1 MTSLRAGRRVL
12 ALVLL
17 VVLQLQACRGQ
28 GAAELRKPIYQ
39 RLRRLDD
46 QFRRFQEQT
55 LSRLDLLSHMSNVST
70 SLEVR
75 VQSLSDQHRNLTQEL
90 TQLRDTT
97 TQELDGLKDR
107 SSKLQKKNK
116 RMEGRLASLE
126 RGLRERHRQ
135 GQGSRQTQRLS
146 QEQGES
152 HSSLTLELHSQEE
165 RLDSLEAQREELL
178 VGLRGLQESLR
189 EQDLRMSRLEGR
201 LGELLQGN
209 VVSSRG
215 SERTGDPLTS
225 NLTPQDTAPPRR
237 TQASRGQS
245 PRQDT
250 QTQPGHT
257 QTYYQPQTQP
267 GHTQTYYQ
275 PQPQPYSQP
284 HLHLQPQPKP
294 HPHPQPHSQP
304 KHTKDRRMR
313 TRLQPPPPHPTQPS
327 QSQEE
332 RKRLGERGQE
342 NPRPG
347 HPQQGPKPQSVEET
361 REEGEMERRRGGEVW
376 RRSEVKRTE
385 RRRGEEERTE
395 RRRGEEERT
404 ERRRGEEER
413 TERRRGEEERT
424 ERRRGEEERTER
436 RRGEE
441 ERTERRRGEEERT
454 ERREGEEEEEEMKG
468 EESQIQNLLQLP
480 VRHKI
485 PLQHIPRRE
494 ATICN
499 VDSMLLFPSA
509 SSENY
514 VTFSRSFPALPEL
527 SVCLWLRVDVGYVG
541 TLLSYAT
548 EDNDN
553 KLVLYG
559 RNSSSSSSSTPS
571 RETLDFVVGD
581 PAYRELPVDSVLDG
595 RWHHLC
601 VLWSSIQGR
610 FWHYTDRRLTSA
622 GSRFRKGY
630 EVPGGGLVVLGAEQ
644 DSQGG
649 GFDPTEGFV
658 GRLAGFTVWDRV
670 LSPGE
675 VTGVA
680 TGRGVP
686 RGVVLEL
693 GDVDGVHGEVQ
704 QVACECLEHCS

>member
-1 MTSLRAGRRVL
+1 TPRPGPANPATLHYDQPQSGSRAL
-12 ALVLL
+12 ALPSWLSSSFRPVGDRGLL
-17 VVLQLQACRGQ
+17 SSGSPSTRDS
-28 GAAELRKPIYQ
+28 
-39 RLRRLDD
+39 DD
-46 QFRRFQEQT
+46 WTIRSFRRFQEQT
-55 LSRLDLLSHMSNVST
+55 LSRLDLLNHVSNVST
-70 SLEVR
+70 PLEVR
-75 VQSLSDQHRNLTQEL
+75 VQTLSDQHRNLTQEL

-97 TQELDGLKDR
+97 IQELDILKDR

-126 RGLRERHRQ
+126 RGLRHRQ

-152 HSSLTLELHSQEE
+152 LSSLTLELHSQEG

-189 EQDLRMSRLEGR
+189 EQGLRMSRLEGR

-209 VVSSRG
+209 VISSRG
-215 SERTGDPLTS
+215 SERTGDPITS

-250 QTQPGHT
+250 QT
-257 QTYYQPQTQP
+257 
-267 GHTQTYYQ
+267 YYQ
-275 PQPQPYSQP
+275 PQPQANTQPYSQ
-284 HLHLQPQPKP
+284 
-294 HPHPQPHSQP
+294 PHPQPHSQP

-313 TRLQPPPPHPTQPS
+313 TRLQPPPPHPTQPPS

-342 NPRPG
+342 SPRPG
-347 HPQQGPKPQSVEET
+347 RPQQGPKPQFVEET
-361 REEGEMERRRGGEVW
+361 REEGEMERRRGDEVW
-376 RRSEVKRTE
+376 RRSEVTRTEMRRGEERRGEKERTE
-385 RRRGEEERTE
+385 RRKEEEERTE
-395 RRRGEEERT
+395 RRGEEEQT
-404 ERRRGEEER
+404 ERRKKD
-413 TERRRGEEERT
+413 
-424 ERRRGEEERTER
+424 
-436 RRGEE
+436 
-441 ERTERRRGEEERT
+441 
-454 ERREGEEEEEEMKG
+454 EEMKG

-527 SVCLWLRVDVGYVG
+527 SVCLWFRVDVGYVG

-559 RNSSSSSSSTPS
+559 RNSSSSSSSTPN
-571 RETLDFVVGD
+571 RATLDFVVGD

-595 RWHHLC
+595 CWHHLC

-622 GSRFRKGY
+622 GSGFRKGY
-630 EVPGGGLVVLGAEQ
+630 EVPGGGIVVLGAEQ

-649 GFDPTEGFV
+649 GFDPNEGFV

>member
-1 MTSLRAGRRVL
+1 MTSLRAGRRAL

-28 GAAELRKPIYQ
+28 GTAELRKPIYQ

-55 LSRLDLLSHMSNVST
+55 LSRLDLLNRMSNVST
-70 SLEVR
+70 SLVEVR
-75 VQSLSDQHRNLTQEL
+75 VQTLSDQHRNLTQEL

-97 TQELDGLKDR
+97 TQELDVLKDR

-126 RGLRERHRQ
+126 RGLRHRQ

-146 QEQGES
+146 QEQEES
-152 HSSLTLELHSQEE
+152 LSSLTLELHSQEG

-189 EQDLRMSRLEGR
+189 EQDLRMSRLEMR

-209 VVSSRG
+209 VISSRG
-215 SERTGDPLTS
+215 SERTGNTLTS

-250 QTQPGHT
+250 QT
-257 QTYYQPQTQP
+257 
-267 GHTQTYYQ
+267 YYQ
-275 PQPQPYSQP
+275 PQPQANIQPQPYSQ
-284 HLHLQPQPKP
+284 
-294 HPHPQPHSQP
+294 PHPQPHSQP
-304 KHTKDRRMR
+304 KHTKERRMR
-313 TRLQPPPPHPTQPS
+313 TRLQAPPPHPTQPPS

-342 NPRPG
+342 SPRPG
-347 HPQQGPKPQSVEET
+347 RPQQGPKPQSVEET
-361 REEGEMERRRGGEVW
+361 REEGEMERRRGDEVW
-376 RRSEVKRTE
+376 RRSEVTQTE
-385 RRRGEEERTE
+385 MRRGEEERTE

-404 ERRRGEEER
+404 ERRKEEEEER
-413 TERRRGEEERT
+413 TERRKEEEEQT
-424 ERRRGEEERTER
+424 ERRK
-436 RRGEE
+436 
-441 ERTERRRGEEERT
+441 
-454 ERREGEEEEEEMKG
+454 EEEEMKG

-509 SSENY
+509 SSENH

-559 RNSSSSSSSTPS
+559 RNSSSSSTPN
-571 RETLDFVVGD
+571 RATLDFVVGD

-595 RWHHLC
+595 CWHHLC

-630 EVPGGGLVVLGAEQ
+630 EVPGGGIVVLGAEQ

-680 TGRGVP
+680 MGRGVP

>member
-1 MTSLRAGRRVL
+1 MTSLRAGRRAL

-55 LSRLDLLSHMSNVST
+55 LSRLELLSHMSNVST

-75 VQSLSDQHRNLTQEL
+75 VQSLSEQNRNLTQEL

-97 TQELDGLKDR
+97 TQELDGLKDWSR
-107 SSKLQKKNK
+107 KLQKKNK

-135 GQGSRQTQRLS
+135 GQGSRQTQ
-146 QEQGES
+146 EQGES
-152 HSSLTLELHSQEE
+152 LSSLTLEFHSQEG

-215 SERTGDPLTS
+215 SERTGDPFTS

-257 QTYYQPQTQP
+257 QTYYQHQPQANI
-267 GHTQTYYQ
+267 
-275 PQPQPYSQP
+275 QPQPYSQP
-284 HLHLQPQPKP
+284 QPQPQPKP
-294 HPHPQPHSQP
+294 QPQPQPKPQPHSQP

-313 TRLQPPPPHPTQPS
+313 TRLQPPPPHPTQPPS

-342 NPRPG
+342 SPRPG
-347 HPQQGPKPQSVEET
+347 RPQHGPKPQSVEET
-361 REEGEMERRRGGEVW
+361 REEGEMERRRGDEVW
-376 RRSEVKRTE
+376 RKSEVK
-385 RRRGEEERTE
+385 
-395 RRRGEEERT
+395 
-404 ERRRGEEER
+404 
-413 TERRRGEEERT
+413 
-424 ERRRGEEERTER
+424 
-436 RRGEE
+436 
-441 ERTERRRGEEERT
+441 
-454 ERREGEEEEEEMKG
+454 
-468 EESQIQNLLQLP
+468 
-480 VRHKI
+480 
-485 PLQHIPRRE
+485 RE

-527 SVCLWLRVDVGYVG
+527 SVCLWIRVDVGYVG

-559 RNSSSSSSSTPS
+559 RNSSSSSYSSSTPS
-571 RETLDFVVGD
+571 RATLDFVVGD

-595 RWHHLC
+595 SWHHLC

-658 GRLAGFTVWDRV
+658 GRLAGFTVWNRV

-680 TGRGVP
+680 MGRGVP

>member
-1 MTSLRAGRRVL
+1 MTSLRAGRRAL

-28 GAAELRKPIYQ
+28 GTAELRKPIYQ

-55 LSRLDLLSHMSNVST
+55 LSRLDLLNHMSNVST
-70 SLEVR
+70 PLEVR
-75 VQSLSDQHRNLTQEL
+75 VQTLSDQHRNLTQEL

-97 TQELDGLKDR
+97 TQELDVLKDR
-107 SSKLQKKNK
+107 SSKLQKKNR

-126 RGLRERHRQ
+126 RGLRHRQ

-152 HSSLTLELHSQEE
+152 LSSLTLELHSQEG

-209 VVSSRG
+209 VISSRG
-215 SERTGDPLTS
+215 SERTGDPITS

-250 QTQPGHT
+250 QT
-257 QTYYQPQTQP
+257 
-267 GHTQTYYQ
+267 YYQ
-275 PQPQPYSQP
+275 PQPQANIQPQPYSQ
-284 HLHLQPQPKP
+284 
-294 HPHPQPHSQP
+294 PHPQPHSQP

-313 TRLQPPPPHPTQPS
+313 TRLQPPPPHPTQPPY

-342 NPRPG
+342 SPLPG
-347 HPQQGPKPQSVEET
+347 RPQQGPKPQSVEET
-361 REEGEMERRRGGEVW
+361 REEGEMERRRGDEVW
-376 RRSEVKRTE
+376 RRSEVTRTEMRRGEEEWTE
-385 RRRGEEERTE
+385 RRRGEEERTERRKEEGERTERRKEEGERTE

-404 ERRRGEEER
+404 ERRK
-413 TERRRGEEERT
+413 
-424 ERRRGEEERTER
+424 
-436 RRGEE
+436 
-441 ERTERRRGEEERT
+441 
-454 ERREGEEEEEEMKG
+454 EEEEMKG

-499 VDSMLLFPSA
+499 VDSMLLFPST

-571 RETLDFVVGD
+571 RATLDFVVGD

-595 RWHHLC
+595 CWHHLC

-630 EVPGGGLVVLGAEQ
+630 EVPGGGIVVLGAEQ

-680 TGRGVP
+680 MGRGVP

>member
-70 SLEVR
+70 TLEVR
-75 VQSLSDQHRNLTQEL
+75 VQTLSDQHRNLTQEL

-97 TQELDGLKDR
+97 TQ
-107 SSKLQKKNK
+107 
-116 RMEGRLASLE
+116 
-126 RGLRERHRQ
+126 
-135 GQGSRQTQRLS
+135 GSRQTQRLS

-152 HSSLTLELHSQEE
+152 LSSLTLELHSQEE

-189 EQDLRMSRLEGR
+189 KKDLRMSRLEGR

-209 VVSSRG
+209 VVSSWG

-284 HLHLQPQPKP
+284 HLQPQPKP
-294 HPHPQPHSQP
+294 HPHPQPKPQPHSQP
-304 KHTKDRRMR
+304 KHTKDRMRMR
-313 TRLQPPPPHPTQPS
+313 TRLQPPLPHPTQPPS
-327 QSQEE
+327 QSQKE

-342 NPRPG
+342 SPRPG

-361 REEGEMERRRGGEVW
+361 REEGEMERRRGDEVW
-376 RRSEVKRTE
+376 RR
-385 RRRGEEERTE
+385 
-395 RRRGEEERT
+395 
-404 ERRRGEEER
+404 
-413 TERRRGEEERT
+413 
-424 ERRRGEEERTER
+424 
-436 RRGEE
+436 
-441 ERTERRRGEEERT
+441 
-454 ERREGEEEEEEMKG
+454 
-468 EESQIQNLLQLP
+468 
-480 VRHKI
+480 
-485 PLQHIPRRE
+485 
-494 ATICN
+494 ICN

-610 FWHYTDRRLTSA
+610 FWHYTDQRLTSA

>member
-1 MTSLRAGRRVL
+1 MPSLRAGRRAL
-12 ALVLL
+12 ALILL

-46 QFRRFQEQT
+46 QFRRFQELT
-55 LSRLDLLSHMSNVST
+55 LSRLEFLSQMSNVST

-75 VQSLSDQHRNLTQEL
+75 VQTQSDQHRNLTQEL

-97 TQELDGLKDR
+97 TQELNGLKDW

-126 RGLRERHRQ
+126 RRRQ
-135 GQGSRQTQRLS
+135 GQSSRQTQRRS

-152 HSSLTLELHSQEE
+152 LSSLTLALHSQEG
-165 RLDSLEAQREELL
+165 RLHSLEAQREELL

-209 VVSSRG
+209 GVSSRG

-225 NLTPQDTAPPRR
+225 NLTPQDTVPPRR

-257 QTYYQPQTQP
+257 QTYYQPLPQANI
-267 GHTQTYYQ
+267 Q
-275 PQPQPYSQP
+275 PQPQPQTFS
-284 HLHLQPQPKP
+284 QPQPRPSPSPNPNPTLSQNTPKTGGRGQDYSLHIHLP
-294 HPHPQPHSQP
+294 TPHS
-304 KHTKDRRMR
+304 
-313 TRLQPPPPHPTQPS
+313 LLLS
-327 QSQEE
+327 
-332 RKRLGERGQE
+332 
-342 NPRPG
+342 PR
-347 HPQQGPKPQSVEET
+347 
-361 REEGEMERRRGGEVW
+361 RRRGGWGREDRIAPGLV
-376 RRSEVKRTE
+376 VLN
-385 RRRGEEERTE
+385 RG
-395 RRRGEEERT
+395 
-404 ERRRGEEER
+404 
-413 TERRRGEEERT
+413 
-424 ERRRGEEERTER
+424 
-436 RRGEE
+436 
-441 ERTERRRGEEERT
+441 
-454 ERREGEEEEEEMKG
+454 
-468 EESQIQNLLQLP
+468 QN
-480 VRHKI
+480 H
-485 PLQHIPRRE
+485 
-494 ATICN
+494 ICN
-499 VDSMLLFPSA
+499 VDSMFLFPSA

-514 VTFSRSFPALPEL
+514 VTFSQSFPALPEL
-527 SVCLWLRVDVGYVG
+527 SVCLWLRVDVGR
-541 TLLSYAT
+541 A
-548 EDNDN
+548 
-553 KLVLYG
+553 
-559 RNSSSSSSSTPS
+559 
-571 RETLDFVVGD
+571 TLDFVVGD

-595 RWHHLC
+595 CWHHLC

-630 EVPGGGLVVLGAEQ
+630 EVPAGGSVVLGAEQ

-686 RGVVLEL
+686 RGVVLGL
-693 GDVDGVHGEVQ
+693 GDVDGVHGGVQ
-704 QVACECLEHCS
+704 RVACECLEHCS

>member
-1 MTSLRAGRRVL
+1 M
-12 ALVLL
+12 LL
-17 VVLQLQACRGQ
+17 P
-28 GAAELRKPIYQ
+28 E
-39 RLRRLDD
+39 
-46 QFRRFQEQT
+46 FRRFQEQT
-55 LSRLDLLSHMSNVST
+55 LSRLDLLNQMSNVST

-75 VQSLSDQHRNLTQEL
+75 VQTLSDQHRNLTQEL

-97 TQELDGLKDR
+97 TQELDVLNDR

-126 RGLRERHRQ
+126 RGLRHRQ

-152 HSSLTLELHSQEE
+152 LSSLTLELQGQEG

-209 VVSSRG
+209 VISSRG

-250 QTQPGHT
+250 QT
-257 QTYYQPQTQP
+257 YYQPQPQANI
-267 GHTQTYYQ
+267 
-275 PQPQPYSQP
+275 QPQPYSQP
-284 HLHLQPQPKP
+284 HPKP
-294 HPHPQPHSQP
+294 NFQP

-313 TRLQPPPPHPTQPS
+313 TRLQPPPPHPTQPPS
-327 QSQEE
+327 ESQEE

-342 NPRPG
+342 SPRPG
-347 HPQQGPKPQSVEET
+347 RPQQGPKPQSVEET
-361 REEGEMERRRGGEVW
+361 REEGEMERRRGDEVW
-376 RRSEVKRTE
+376 RRSEVTRTE
-385 RRRGEEERTE
+385 MRRGEEERTE

-404 ERRRGEEER
+404 QWRKEEEERTERRKEEEERTERRKEEGER

-424 ERRRGEEERTER
+424 QRRKEEEERTER
-436 RRGEE
+436 RKEEE
-441 ERTERRRGEEERT
+441 ERTERRKEEEERT
-454 ERREGEEEEEEMKG
+454 ERRKEEEAQTERRKEEEEMKG

-571 RETLDFVVGD
+571 RATLDFVVGD

-595 RWHHLC
+595 CWHHLC

-630 EVPGGGLVVLGAEQ
+630 EVPGGGIVVLGAEQ

>member
-1 MTSLRAGRRVL
+1 MTSLRAGRRAL

-28 GAAELRKPIYQ
+28 GTAELRKPIYQ

-55 LSRLDLLSHMSNVST
+55 LSRLDLLNRMSNVST
-70 SLEVR
+70 SLVEVR
-75 VQSLSDQHRNLTQEL
+75 VQTLSDQHRNLTQEL

-97 TQELDGLKDR
+97 TQELDVLKDQ

-126 RGLRERHRQ
+126 RGLRHRQ

-146 QEQGES
+146 QEQEES
-152 HSSLTLELHSQEE
+152 LSSLTLELHSQEG

-189 EQDLRMSRLEGR
+189 EQDLRMSRLELR

-209 VVSSRG
+209 VISSRG
-215 SERTGDPLTS
+215 SERTGNTLTS

-250 QTQPGHT
+250 QT
-257 QTYYQPQTQP
+257 
-267 GHTQTYYQ
+267 YYQ
-275 PQPQPYSQP
+275 PQPQANIQPQPYSQ
-284 HLHLQPQPKP
+284 
-294 HPHPQPHSQP
+294 PHPQPHSQP
-304 KHTKDRRMR
+304 KHTKERRMR
-313 TRLQPPPPHPTQPS
+313 TRLQAPPPHPTQPPS

-342 NPRPG
+342 SPRPG
-347 HPQQGPKPQSVEET
+347 LPQQGPKPQSVEET
-361 REEGEMERRRGGEVW
+361 REEGEMERRRGDEVW
-376 RRSEVKRTE
+376 RRSEVTQTE
-385 RRRGEEERTE
+385 MRRGEEERTE

-404 ERRRGEEER
+404 ERRKEEEER
-413 TERRRGEEERT
+413 TERRKEEEEQT
-424 ERRRGEEERTER
+424 ERRK
-436 RRGEE
+436 
-441 ERTERRRGEEERT
+441 
-454 ERREGEEEEEEMKG
+454 EEEEMKG

-509 SSENY
+509 SSENH

-559 RNSSSSSSSTPS
+559 RNSSSSSFSTPS
-571 RETLDFVVGD
+571 RATLDFVVGD

-595 RWHHLC
+595 CWHHLC

-630 EVPGGGLVVLGAEQ
+630 EVPGGGIVVLGAEQ

-680 TGRGVP
+680 MGRGVP

-693 GDVDGVHGEVQ
+693 GDVDRVHGEVQ

>member
-1 MTSLRAGRRVL
+1 
-12 ALVLL
+12 
-17 VVLQLQACRGQ
+17 
-28 GAAELRKPIYQ
+28 
-39 RLRRLDD
+39 
-46 QFRRFQEQT
+46 
-55 LSRLDLLSHMSNVST
+55 
-70 SLEVR
+70 
-75 VQSLSDQHRNLTQEL
+75 
-90 TQLRDTT
+90 
-97 TQELDGLKDR
+97 
-107 SSKLQKKNK
+107 
-116 RMEGRLASLE
+116 
-126 RGLRERHRQ
+126 
-135 GQGSRQTQRLS
+135 
-146 QEQGES
+146 
-152 HSSLTLELHSQEE
+152 
-165 RLDSLEAQREELL
+165 
-178 VGLRGLQESLR
+178 
-189 EQDLRMSRLEGR
+189 MSRLEGR

-215 SERTGDPLTS
+215 SERTGDPFTS

-257 QTYYQPQTQP
+257 QTYYQHQPQANI
-267 GHTQTYYQ
+267 
-275 PQPQPYSQP
+275 QPQPYSQP
-284 HLHLQPQPKP
+284 QPQPQPKP
-294 HPHPQPHSQP
+294 QPQPQPKPQPHSQP

-313 TRLQPPPPHPTQPS
+313 TRLQPPPPHPTQPPS

-342 NPRPG
+342 SPRPG
-347 HPQQGPKPQSVEET
+347 RPQHGPKPQSVEET
-361 REEGEMERRRGGEVW
+361 REEGEMERRRGDEVW
-376 RRSEVKRTE
+376 RKSEVK
-385 RRRGEEERTE
+385 
-395 RRRGEEERT
+395 
-404 ERRRGEEER
+404 
-413 TERRRGEEERT
+413 
-424 ERRRGEEERTER
+424 
-436 RRGEE
+436 
-441 ERTERRRGEEERT
+441 RTERRRGEEERT

-527 SVCLWLRVDVGYVG
+527 SVCLWIRVDVGYVG

-559 RNSSSSSSSTPS
+559 RNSSSSSYSSSTPS
-571 RETLDFVVGD
+571 RATLDFVVGD

-595 RWHHLC
+595 SWHHLC

-658 GRLAGFTVWDRV
+658 GRLAGFTVWNRV

-680 TGRGVP
+680 MGRGVP

>member
-1 MTSLRAGRRVL
+1 
-12 ALVLL
+12 
-17 VVLQLQACRGQ
+17 
-28 GAAELRKPIYQ
+28 
-39 RLRRLDD
+39 
-46 QFRRFQEQT
+46 
-55 LSRLDLLSHMSNVST
+55 
-70 SLEVR
+70 
-75 VQSLSDQHRNLTQEL
+75 
-90 TQLRDTT
+90 
-97 TQELDGLKDR
+97 
-107 SSKLQKKNK
+107 
-116 RMEGRLASLE
+116 MEGRLASLE
-126 RGLRERHRQ
+126 RGLRHRQ

-152 HSSLTLELHSQEE
+152 LSSLTLELHSQEG

-189 EQDLRMSRLEGR
+189 EQGLRMSRLEGR

-209 VVSSRG
+209 VISSRG
-215 SERTGDPLTS
+215 SERTGDPITS

-250 QTQPGHT
+250 QT
-257 QTYYQPQTQP
+257 
-267 GHTQTYYQ
+267 YYQ
-275 PQPQPYSQP
+275 PQPQANIQPQPYSQ
-284 HLHLQPQPKP
+284 
-294 HPHPQPHSQP
+294 PHPQPHSQP

-313 TRLQPPPPHPTQPS
+313 TRLQPPPPHPTQPPS

-342 NPRPG
+342 SPRPG
-347 HPQQGPKPQSVEET
+347 RPQQGPKPQFVEET
-361 REEGEMERRRGGEVW
+361 REEGEMERRRGDEVW
-376 RRSEVKRTE
+376 RRSEVTRTEMRRGEEERTEMRRGEEERTERRKEEEERTE
-385 RRRGEEERTE
+385 RRRGEEEQTERRRGEEERTERRKEEEERTERRRGEEEQTERRKEEEERTE

-413 TERRRGEEERT
+413 TERRKK
-424 ERRRGEEERTER
+424 
-436 RRGEE
+436 
-441 ERTERRRGEEERT
+441 
-454 ERREGEEEEEEMKG
+454 EEEMKG

-559 RNSSSSSSSTPS
+559 RNSSSSSSSTS
-571 RETLDFVVGD
+571 NRATLDFVVGD

-595 RWHHLC
+595 CWHHLC

-630 EVPGGGLVVLGAEQ
+630 EVPGGGDVVLGAEQ

-649 GFDPTEGFV
+649 GFDPNEGFV

>member
-1 MTSLRAGRRVL
+1 MTSLRAGRRAL

-28 GAAELRKPIYQ
+28 GTAELRKPIYQ

-55 LSRLDLLSHMSNVST
+55 LSRLDLLNHMSNVST
-70 SLEVR
+70 PLEVR
-75 VQSLSDQHRNLTQEL
+75 VQTLSDQHRNLTQEL

-97 TQELDGLKDR
+97 TQELDVLKDR
-107 SSKLQKKNK
+107 SSKLQKKNR

-126 RGLRERHRQ
+126 RGLRHRQ

-152 HSSLTLELHSQEE
+152 LSSLTLELHSQEG

-209 VVSSRG
+209 VISSRG
-215 SERTGDPLTS
+215 SERTGDPITS

-250 QTQPGHT
+250 QT
-257 QTYYQPQTQP
+257 
-267 GHTQTYYQ
+267 YYQ
-275 PQPQPYSQP
+275 PQPQANIQPQPYSQ
-284 HLHLQPQPKP
+284 
-294 HPHPQPHSQP
+294 PHPQPHSQP

-313 TRLQPPPPHPTQPS
+313 TRLQPPPPHPTQPPY

-342 NPRPG
+342 SPLPG
-347 HPQQGPKPQSVEET
+347 RPQQGPKPQSVEET
-361 REEGEMERRRGGEVW
+361 REEGEMERRRGDEVW
-376 RRSEVKRTE
+376 RRSEVTRTEMRRGEEEWTE
-385 RRRGEEERTE
+385 RRRGEEERTERRKEEGERTERRKEEGERTE

-404 ERRRGEEER
+404 ERRK
-413 TERRRGEEERT
+413 
-424 ERRRGEEERTER
+424 
-436 RRGEE
+436 
-441 ERTERRRGEEERT
+441 
-454 ERREGEEEEEEMKG
+454 EEEEMKG

-499 VDSMLLFPSA
+499 VDSMLLFPST

-571 RETLDFVVGD
+571 RATLDFVVGD

-595 RWHHLC
+595 CWHHLC

-630 EVPGGGLVVLGAEQ
+630 EVPGGGIVVLGAEQ

-658 GRLAGFTVWDRV
+658 GRLAGFT
-670 LSPGE
+670 
-675 VTGVA
+675 
-680 TGRGVP
+680 
-686 RGVVLEL
+686 L

>member
-55 LSRLDLLSHMSNVST
+55 LSRLDLLSHMSNGST

-75 VQSLSDQHRNLTQEL
+75 VQTLSDQHRNLTQEL

-294 HPHPQPHSQP
+294 HPHPQPKPQPHSQP

-313 TRLQPPPPHPTQPS
+313 TRLQPPPTHPTQPPS

-342 NPRPG
+342 SPRP
-347 HPQQGPKPQSVEET
+347 V
-361 REEGEMERRRGGEVW
+361 
-376 RRSEVKRTE
+376 
-385 RRRGEEERTE
+385 
-395 RRRGEEERT
+395 
-404 ERRRGEEER
+404 
-413 TERRRGEEERT
+413 
-424 ERRRGEEERTER
+424 
-436 RRGEE
+436 
-441 ERTERRRGEEERT
+441 
-454 ERREGEEEEEEMKG
+454 
-468 EESQIQNLLQLP
+468 
-480 VRHKI
+480 
-485 PLQHIPRRE
+485 
-494 ATICN
+494 CN

-559 RNSSSSSSSTPS
+559 RNSSSSSTPS

-581 PAYRELPVDSVLDG
+581 PAYRELPVVSVLDG

-670 LSPGE
+670 LSLGE

-680 TGRGVP
+680 MGRGIP

-693 GDVDGVHGEVQ
+693 GDVDRVHGEVQ

>member
-1 MTSLRAGRRVL
+1 
-12 ALVLL
+12 
-17 VVLQLQACRGQ
+17 
-28 GAAELRKPIYQ
+28 
-39 RLRRLDD
+39 
-46 QFRRFQEQT
+46 
-55 LSRLDLLSHMSNVST
+55 
-70 SLEVR
+70 
-75 VQSLSDQHRNLTQEL
+75 
-90 TQLRDTT
+90 
-97 TQELDGLKDR
+97 
-107 SSKLQKKNK
+107 
-116 RMEGRLASLE
+116 
-126 RGLRERHRQ
+126 
-135 GQGSRQTQRLS
+135 
-146 QEQGES
+146 
-152 HSSLTLELHSQEE
+152 
-165 RLDSLEAQREELL
+165 
-178 VGLRGLQESLR
+178 
-189 EQDLRMSRLEGR
+189 
-201 LGELLQGN
+201 
-209 VVSSRG
+209 
-215 SERTGDPLTS
+215 
-225 NLTPQDTAPPRR
+225 
-237 TQASRGQS
+237 
-245 PRQDT
+245 
-250 QTQPGHT
+250 
-257 QTYYQPQTQP
+257 
-267 GHTQTYYQ
+267 
-275 PQPQPYSQP
+275 
-284 HLHLQPQPKP
+284 
-294 HPHPQPHSQP
+294 
-304 KHTKDRRMR
+304 MR
-313 TRLQPPPPHPTQPS
+313 TRLQLPPPHPTQPPY

-342 NPRPG
+342 SPLPG

-361 REEGEMERRRGGEVW
+361 REEVEMERRRGDEVW
-376 RRSEVKRTE
+376 RRSEVTRTEMRRGEKERTE
-385 RRRGEEERTE
+385 RRREEEERTE

-404 ERRRGEEER
+404 EWRREEEER
-413 TERRRGEEERT
+413 TERRKEEEERT
-424 ERRRGEEERTER
+424 ERRKEEEERTER
-436 RRGEE
+436 RKEEE
-441 ERTERRRGEEERT
+441 ERTERRKEEEERTGRRKEEEERTGRRKEEEERT
-454 ERREGEEEEEEMKG
+454 ERRKEEEEMKG

-571 RETLDFVVGD
+571 RATLDFVVGD

-595 RWHHLC
+595 CWHHLC

-630 EVPGGGLVVLGAEQ
+630 EVPGGGIVVLGAEQ

-680 TGRGVP
+680 MGRGVP

>member
-1 MTSLRAGRRVL
+1 MPSLRAGRRAL
-12 ALVLL
+12 ALILL

-28 GAAELRKPIYQ
+28 GAAEFRKPIYQ

-46 QFRRFQEQT
+46 QFRRFQELT
-55 LSRLDLLSHMSNVST
+55 LSRLEFLSQMSNVST

-75 VQSLSDQHRNLTQEL
+75 VQTQSDQHRNLTQEL
-90 TQLRDTT
+90 TKLRDTT
-97 TQELDGLKDR
+97 TQELNGLKDW

-126 RGLRERHRQ
+126 RRSQ
-135 GQGSRQTQRLS
+135 GQSSKQTQRRS

-152 HSSLTLELHSQEE
+152 LSSLTLALHSQEG

-178 VGLRGLQESLR
+178 VGLRGLQESLS

-209 VVSSRG
+209 GVSSRG

-257 QTYYQPQTQP
+257 QTYYQPLPQANI
-267 GHTQTYYQ
+267 Q
-275 PQPQPYSQP
+275 PQPQPPTFSQP
-284 HLHLQPQPKP
+284 QTQTQPK
-294 HPHPQPHSQP
+294 PQPHSQP

-313 TRLQPPPPHPTQPS
+313 TRLQPPHPPPHPTQPPS

-332 RKRLGERGQE
+332 KRRLAERGQDS
-342 NPRPG
+342 PRP
-347 HPQQGPKPQSVEET
+347 EE
-361 REEGEMERRRGGEVW
+361 EEE
-376 RRSEVKRTE
+376 E
-385 RRRGEEERTE
+385 RRRGEEE
-395 RRRGEEERT
+395 EEER
-404 ERRRGEEER
+404 
-413 TERRRGEEERT
+413 
-424 ERRRGEEERTER
+424 
-436 RRGEE
+436 
-441 ERTERRRGEEERT
+441 
-454 ERREGEEEEEEMKG
+454 KG
-468 EESQIQNLLQLP
+468 EEPLIQNLLQLP

-559 RNSSSSSSSTPS
+559 RNSSSSSSSSSYSSSTPS
-571 RETLDFVVGD
+571 RATLDFVVGD
-581 PAYRELPVDSVLDG
+581 PVYRELPVDSVLDG
-595 RWHHLC
+595 CWHHLC

-630 EVPGGGLVVLGAEQ
+630 EVPAGGSVVLGAEQ

-686 RGVVLEL
+686 RGVVLGL
-693 GDVDGVHGEVQ
+693 GDVDGVHGGVQ